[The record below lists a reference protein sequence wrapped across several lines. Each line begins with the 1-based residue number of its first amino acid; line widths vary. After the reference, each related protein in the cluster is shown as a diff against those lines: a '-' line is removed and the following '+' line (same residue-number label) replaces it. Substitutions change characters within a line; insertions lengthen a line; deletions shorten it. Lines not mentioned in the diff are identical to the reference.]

1 MKKDT
6 FYFSH
11 DYNAHNDVKIL
22 FMRQQ
27 LGMEGYGIYWFLIE
41 SLADAGGFLP
51 LKIIPVLAMQ
61 MHTTEVKVKALIENF
76 DLFQIT
82 DNQFFSVRLIS
93 HLNVRNTLSENG
105 KKGALARWNKEE
117 NGGANGVAIG
127 VAIGVAN
134 AKERKGKEIKGNES
148 KEKFLVDLPFKNSE
162 FESAWNDWKE
172 YKQSQHKFK
181 FKSQKSEQTALNQL
195 SELSKNSSDIAIKI
209 INQSIANGWKGFFE
223 LKNLNN
229 GNNKKQTGVEQ
240 LLAKAKLDF
249 QTYSGGKADC

>member
-1 MKKDT
+1 MAKDPAFLFYPNDYIGGTMGMT
-6 FYFSH
+6 FEEKGAYIELLMVQFNRGHMTTHMIAQTVGKLWESIKCKFIQ
-11 DYNAHNDVKIL
+11 DESGLWYNERLEREKLLRKQYTESRRNNK
-22 FMRQQ
+22 
-27 LGMEGYGIYWFLIE
+27 EG
-41 SLADAGGFLP
+41 
-51 LKIIPVLAMQ
+51 K
-61 MHTTEVKVKALIENF
+61 
-76 DLFQIT
+76 
-82 DNQFFSVRLIS
+82 NQ
-93 HLNVRNTLSENG
+93 H
-105 KKGALARWNKEE
+105 KKGHKVGHMTSHMENEDINENKDS
-117 NGGANGVAIG
+117 NIVN
-127 VAIGVAN
+127 
-134 AKERKGKEIKGNES
+134 
-148 KEKFLVDLPFKNSE
+148 LPFKNFE

-249 QTYSGGKADC
+249 QTYSG